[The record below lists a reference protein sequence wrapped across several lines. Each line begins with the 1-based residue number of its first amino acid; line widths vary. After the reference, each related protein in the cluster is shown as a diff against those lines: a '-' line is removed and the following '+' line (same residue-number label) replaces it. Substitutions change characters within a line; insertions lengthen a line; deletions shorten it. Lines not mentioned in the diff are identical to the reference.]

1 MLRHAVVPL
10 TDLGLRQVRNLPAFL
25 GLQVERHRWP
35 RHAPS
40 DAVWLGWG
48 RKRSGRRAERCSER
62 FGGAVW
68 HLEDGFLRSVEPGKR
83 SAPLSIVIDP
93 EGIYYDATAPSRL
106 EALVARPHTAAE
118 QERARCIVE
127 SWRAARVSKYNHA
140 RELAPPVRGRYV
152 LVVDQTAGD
161 ASIRY
166 GMASAASFH
175 RMLEAAL
182 DEHPGLPVVLKVHP
196 EVVNGRKQGHYG
208 ALSRAARSRV
218 TVMGSDAHPPALL
231 EAAHAV
237 YTVTSQMGFEA
248 LMWGKPVRTFGM
260 PFYAG
265 WGLTADDLPA
275 PERRRPGAPV
285 GVHDLVHAALVE
297 YPRYVDPETGQ
308 RCEAERAIE
317 WMALQRRMR
326 ERFPARVYALGFS
339 PWKRPI
345 VESYF
350 AGSTVTFVR
359 TEAQVPAEA
368 TLAVWGRREVACARD
383 VVRLED
389 GFLRSV
395 GLGADLVRPLS
406 WVMDR
411 TGLYYDATAPSDL
424 ETLLNGAA
432 FDPALLQRA
441 AALRQQLVSLG
452 VTKYNLTGRPWVR
465 PAGASRVVLVPGQ
478 VESDASIAY
487 GTQGAVRTNMALLHA
502 VRAAEPQ
509 AYVVYKP
516 HPDVVAG
523 LRTPGHEEAT
533 AAQHCD
539 EVVVDVPM
547 DQLLQQ
553 VDAVHVLT
561 SLTGFEALLRGRP
574 VTCHGSPFYAGWGL
588 THDRCG
594 QARRTRRLTLDE
606 LVAGVLLLYPT
617 YVSRVTDAFTTAE
630 RALVELEQ
638 WKAAG
643 PSRLPWWR
651 RALRLGLRWR
661 RR

>member
-1 MLRHAVVPL
+1 M
-10 TDLGLRQVRNLPAFL
+10 LPAFL
-25 GLQVERHRWP
+25 GVSVRRRFSGFAGRHGF
-35 RHAPS
+35 
-40 DAVWLGWG
+40 VWLGWG

-68 HLEDGFLRSVEPGKR
+68 HLEDGFLRSIEPGKR
-83 SAPLSIVIDP
+83 SAPLSIVVDP
-93 EGIYYDATAPSRL
+93 EGIYYDATMPSRL
-106 EALVARPHTAAE
+106 EALIARPHTAAE
-118 QERARCIVE
+118 HERASRLVD
-127 SWRAARVSKYNHA
+127 SWRAGRVSKYNYA
-140 RELAPPVRGRYV
+140 RELAPPVRGPYV

-166 GMASAASFH
+166 GMADGTSFH

-182 DEHPGLPVVLKVHP
+182 DEHPGLPIVLKVHP
-196 EVVNGRKQGHYG
+196 EVVSGRKQGHFSE
-208 ALSRAARSRV
+208 LSRAARSRV
-218 TVMGSDAHPPALL
+218 TVLGTDAHPPALL

-265 WGLTADDLPA
+265 WGLTADELPA
-275 PERRRPGAPV
+275 PGRRRPATPV
-285 GVHDLVHAALVE
+285 GVPDLVHAALVE
-297 YPRYVDPETGQ
+297 YPRYVDPETGL
-308 RCEAERAIE
+308 RCEVERAIE

-326 ERFPARVYALGFS
+326 ERYPQQVYALGFS

-350 AGSTVTFVR
+350 AGSKVAFVR
-359 TEAQVPAEA
+359 TEAQVPAAA
-368 TLAVWGRREVACARD
+368 TLAVWGRRGVEGARN

-406 WVMDR
+406 WVMDG
-411 TGLYYDATAPSDL
+411 TGIYYDATAPSDL
-424 ETLLNGAA
+424 ETLLNAGE
-432 FDPALLQRA
+432 FGPGLLQRA
-441 AALRQQLVSLG
+441 AALRHRLVSQG
-452 VTKYNLTGRPWVR
+452 VTKYNLAGRPWVR

-487 GTQGAVRTNMALLHA
+487 GTQGEMRTNMALLRA
-502 VRAAEPQ
+502 VRAAEPG
-509 AYVVYKP
+509 AHVVYKP

-523 LRTPGHEEAT
+523 LRTPGHGEAM
-533 AAQHCD
+533 AAEHCD

-561 SLTGFEALLRGRP
+561 SLTGFEALLRGKP

-588 THDRCG
+588 THDRYRH
-594 QARRTRRLTLDE
+594 ARRARRLTLDE
-606 LVAGVLLLYPT
+606 LVAGALLLYPA
-617 YVSRVTDAFTTAE
+617 YVSRATGAFTTAE

-638 WKAAG
+638 WKASG
-643 PSRLPWWR
+643 PSRMPWWR
-651 RALRLGLRWR
+651 RTLRAVLRLR